1 MAENLFAAPHP
12 ALLMSADDSNYRHL
26 QQGIL
31 TQWRHLLS
39 QKFSVPATTVS
50 LKRLAVATIRR

>member
-1 MAENLFAAPHP
+1 MAENLFAALH
-12 ALLMSADDSNYRHL
+12 AAFLMSADDSNYRHL

-39 QKFSVPATTVS
+39 QEFSVPATTVS

>member
-1 MAENLFAAPHP
+1 
-12 ALLMSADDSNYRHL
+12 
-26 QQGIL
+26 L

-39 QKFSVPATTVS
+39 QEFSVPATTVS